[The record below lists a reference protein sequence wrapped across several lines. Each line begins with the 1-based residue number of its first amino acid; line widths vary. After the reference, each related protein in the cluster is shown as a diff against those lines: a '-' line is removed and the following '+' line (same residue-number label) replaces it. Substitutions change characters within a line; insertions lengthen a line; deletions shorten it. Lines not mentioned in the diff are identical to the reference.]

1 VDDIR
6 TFLIEQGLAEL
17 PVHRVKRPA
26 SKAQVVCDPRWRHAG
41 TTGLGR
47 DAGDKQAPVLFVDD
61 NIAEHLDPEICSA
74 ETVVRFL
81 FAR

>member
-1 VDDIR
+1 MQQLR
-6 TFLIEQGLAEL
+6 AL
-17 PVHRVKRPA
+17 RVRPA
-26 SKAQVVCDPRWRHAG
+26 VCV
-41 TTGLGR
+41 GLGR